1 MDGKV
6 IPFPKRPGTR
16 DRVLYLQAKRQ
27 STIIDLVEQRRQI
40 LRMQEEIRRM
50 KKRLM
55 KVVDNAGN
63 EGTDK
68 K

>member
-1 MDGKV
+1 
-6 IPFPKRPGTR
+6 
-16 DRVLYLQAKRQ
+16 LQAKRQ